1 MENKEIKAPVYD
13 KNSKEKEP
21 FEYYTKVFAE
31 ANPAEMSRRSGE
43 PFDEKNGFTIHYL
56 GGSYQIRWP
65 GFRVIP
71 HEDDPVDYLSGSNS
85 AQILVL
91 RHLVQGAKTESSGKF
106 LSFREMPNGELYFR
120 QFQGRCL
127 FRFKGKYG
135 SRPEAFAK
143 ICEKMG
149 AKKVAYADQC
159 YDFELFDGLFVRF
172 ILWAGD
178 EEFPASTQIL
188 FSDNFLQAFETYD
201 LAEIGGIILSA
212 MGFAERTL

>member
-1 MENKEIKAPVYD
+1 MDKKETKAPSYD
-13 KNSKEKEP
+13 KNAKEKEP
-21 FEYYTKVFAE
+21 FEYYTKAFAE
-31 ANPAEMSRRSGE
+31 ADPLEMSTRSGE
-43 PFDEKNGFTIHYL
+43 TYHEKSGFTIHYL

-65 GFRVIP
+65 DFRVIP
-71 HEDDPVDYLSGSNS
+71 HEDNTADYLSGSNS
-85 AQILVL
+85 AQILVM
-91 RHLVQGAKTESSGKF
+91 RHLVQGAKTEGSGKF

-135 SRPEAFAK
+135 SRPEAFSAV
-143 ICEKMG
+143 CEKMG
-149 AKKVAYADQC
+149 ARKVDYADWC
-159 YDFELFDGLFVRF
+159 YDFELFDELFVRF

-212 MGFAERTL
+212 MGVAERLL

>member
-1 MENKEIKAPVYD
+1 MDKKELKAPSYD

-21 FEYYTKVFAE
+21 FEYYSRFFAE
-31 ANPAEMSRRSGE
+31 ADPVEMSLRSGE
-43 PFDEKNGFTIHYL
+43 PYDEKNGFSIHYM
-56 GGSYQIRWP
+56 GGRYQIRWP
-65 GFRVIP
+65 EFRAIP
-71 HEDDPVDYLSGSNS
+71 HEDNRDDFLSGSSS
-85 AQILVL
+85 AQILVM

-135 SRPEAFAK
+135 SRPEAFSRA
-143 ICEKMG
+143 CERMG
-149 AKKVAYADQC
+149 AKEVDYADEC

-212 MGFAERTL
+212 MGAAEKSL